1 MKRFLAIALAALMV
15 FALVGCGKKKR
26 QPIQLTLSTEDS
38 EAILRAAGIRLPSI
52 EEAKGAN
59 STVKWFCWGDPFQN
73 YTEDEMVNTGYWTF
87 QQMYNGKIEYVET
100 TYQERNSD
108 LARLLTSEDA
118 PDITSGGTNSTAIFP
133 QNCLKDMYQPVDDYI
148 NYDDP
153 LWAPMKKYADFFTLK
168 GKHYQIILNTKP
180 SNVCVYNTRVI
191 NEYGFDDP
199 AELYY
204 NDDWT
209 WDKFYD
215 MCFEFSDGDANRYAL
230 DGYAYQGALM
240 ESTGQQILQF
250 NDDYTYYSNLDSPEI
265 ERAENLV
272 YDLVKNDCCY
282 HEGTNRWALRN
293 NGTFG
298 SGLKEGTCLFYVIGE
313 SFFTGPVDEISQIW
327 GDIANGEVMF
337 APMPRDPQ
345 GDGVYYLAS
354 CFEDIKGSIAI
365 VKGAKNPEGGA
376 LLATCMRFKIV
387 DPIVINIDENQLRN
401 VYKWNDDMIEMS
413 KICKEIA
420 TEHERLDATGN
431 LPDNLQNA
439 VNNVQTGITRAA
451 EPTTWAQLKE
461 TYREQIEYY
470 IDELNN
476 DIANYNAS

>member
-38 EAILRAAGIRLPSI
+38 EAILRAAGIALPPI

-59 STVKWFCWGDPFQN
+59 SVVKWFCWGDPFQN
-73 YTEDEMVNTGYWTF
+73 YSEAEMVNTGYWTF
-87 QQMYNGKIEYVET
+87 QQVYNGKIEYVET
-100 TYQERNSD
+100 TYFERNND
-108 LARLLTSEDA
+108 LARLVSSDDS

-133 QNCLKDMYQPVDDYI
+133 QNCLKSMYQPVDDYI
-148 NYDDP
+148 DYSDP
-153 LWAPMKKYADFFTLK
+153 LWAPMKKFADCFTLK
-168 GKHYQIILNTKP
+168 GKHYQIVLTTKP

-191 NEYGFDDP
+191 SDWGFDDP

-272 YDLVKNDCCY
+272 YELVKNDCCY
-282 HEGTNRWALRN
+282 HEGSNRWALRN

-298 SGLKEGTCLFYVIGE
+298 AGMKEGTCLFYVIGE
-313 SFFTGPVDEISQIW
+313 SFFTGPVDEISAIW
-327 GDIANGEVMF
+327 GDIEGNEIMF
-337 APMPRDPQ
+337 APMPRDSQ
-345 GDGVYYLAS
+345 GDGIYYLAS

-365 VKGAKNPEGGA
+365 VAGASNPEGGA

-387 DPIVINIDENQLRN
+387 DPIVIQIDENQLRN
-401 VYKWNDDMIEMS
+401 VYKWNDEMIEMS
-413 KICKEIA
+413 KVCKEIA
-420 TEHERLDATGN
+420 AAHERLDATGN

-439 VNNVQTGITRAA
+439 VNSVQTGITRAA
-451 EPTTWAQLKE
+451 EPTSWAQLKE
-461 TYREQIEYY
+461 TYREQIDFY
-470 IDELNN
+470 IDQLNN
-476 DIANYNAS
+476 DIADFNES